1 MIILMGLAGSGK
13 STQGRIL
20 AERLGGE
27 WLSAGQVLRETQDP
41 AMREVMDRGELV
53 DDGLVIQLMEARMA
67 QAEAAGKPVILDG
80 YPRTVRQAKWVAA
93 RPAGSGGAG
102 GAGTA
107 GEAGTDRPTGA
118 NGVAEVNRAAEV
130 RMVIWLEVPKE
141 ELIQRLQLRG
151 RSDDQDAAAIEERLK
166 IVKENA
172 DEVCHIL
179 AQKGVRILAVD
190 GLGTPEEVTERVW
203 ETVQKEI
210 ENE

>member
-20 AERLGGE
+20 AERLGGV
-27 WLSAGQVLRETQDP
+27 WLSAGQVLRETQDA

-53 DDGLVIQLMEARMA
+53 DDGLVIQLMDKRMA
-67 QAEAAGKPVILDG
+67 EAEAAGKPVILDG
-80 YPRTVRQAKWVAA
+80 YPRTVRQAEWVAV
-93 RPAGSGGAG
+93 RSEVSGGI
-102 GAGTA
+102 GASG
-107 GEAGTDRPTGA
+107 
-118 NGVAEVNRAAEV
+118 AAEA
-130 RMVIWLEVPKE
+130 RAVIWLEVPKE
-141 ELIQRLQLRG
+141 ELIRRLQLRG
-151 RSDDQDAAAIEERLK
+151 RSDDQDATAIEERLK

-203 ETVQKEI
+203 ETVQKIRTGGQGED
-210 ENE
+210 

>member
-27 WLSAGQVLRETQDP
+27 WLSAGQVLRETQDS
-41 AMREVMDRGELV
+41 AMREVMDRGEWV
-53 DDGLVIQLMEARMA
+53 DDELVIRLMEARMA

-80 YPRTVRQAKWVAA
+80 YPRTVRQAKWAAA
-93 RPAGSGGAG
+93 RPAVSGGAG
-102 GAGTA
+102 GA
-107 GEAGTDRPTGA
+107 EATGKVEA
-118 NGVAEVNRAAEV
+118 NRAVGV
-130 RMVIWLEVPKE
+130 RAVIWLEVPKE
-141 ELIQRLQLRG
+141 ELIRRLQLRG

>member
-27 WLSAGQVLRETQDP
+27 WLSAGQVLRETQDS

-53 DDGLVIQLMEARMA
+53 DDELVIRLMEARIA

-93 RPAGSGGAG
+93 RSAGSGGAEAAS
-102 GAGTA
+102 GAWV
-107 GEAGTDRPTGA
+107 GA
-118 NGVAEVNRAAEV
+118 NGAAGVRA
-130 RMVIWLEVPKE
+130 VIWLEVPKA
-141 ELIQRLQLRG
+141 ELIRRLQLRG

-179 AQKGVRILAVD
+179 AQKGVRILAVN

>member
-53 DDGLVIQLMEARMA
+53 DDELVIRLMEARMA

-93 RPAGSGGAG
+93 RPAVSDGAEGSGVAG
-102 GAGTA
+102 KVET
-107 GEAGTDRPTGA
+107 
-118 NGVAEVNRAAEV
+118 NRAAEV
-130 RMVIWLEVPKE
+130 RAVIWLEVPKD
-141 ELIQRLQLRG
+141 ELIRRLQLRG

>member
-41 AMREVMDRGELV
+41 AMREVMNRGELV
-53 DDGLVIQLMEARMA
+53 DDELVIRLMEARMA

-93 RPAGSGGAG
+93 RSAGSGGA
-102 GAGTA
+102 
-107 GEAGTDRPTGA
+107 EAA
-118 NGVAEVNRAAEV
+118 SGVEASRAAGV
-130 RMVIWLEVPKE
+130 RAVIWLEVPKE
-141 ELIQRLQLRG
+141 ELIRRLQLRG

>member
-53 DDGLVIQLMEARMA
+53 DDELVIRLMEARMA

-93 RPAGSGGAG
+93 RPAASGGAG
-102 GAGTA
+102 GAGAA
-107 GEAGTDRPTGA
+107 GKVEA
-118 NGVAEVNRAAEV
+118 NRAAGV
-130 RMVIWLEVPKE
+130 RAVIWLEVPKE
-141 ELIQRLQLRG
+141 ELIRRLQLRG

-190 GLGTPEEVTERVW
+190 GLGAPEEVTERVW

>member
-53 DDGLVIQLMEARMA
+53 DDELVIRLMEARMA
-67 QAEAAGKPVILDG
+67 QAEAVGKPVILDG

-93 RPAGSGGAG
+93 RPAASGGAG
-102 GAGTA
+102 GA
-107 GEAGTDRPTGA
+107 EATGKVEA
-118 NGVAEVNRAAEV
+118 NRAAGV
-130 RMVIWLEVPKE
+130 RAVIWLEVPKE
-141 ELIQRLQLRG
+141 ELIRRLQLRG

>member
-53 DDGLVIQLMEARMA
+53 DDELVIRLMEARMA

-80 YPRTVRQAKWVAA
+80 YPRTVRQARWVAA
-93 RPAGSGGAG
+93 RPAES
-102 GAGTA
+102 
-107 GEAGTDRPTGA
+107 GEAGAGA
-118 NGVAEVNRAAEV
+118 SRAAGV
-130 RMVIWLEVPKE
+130 RAVIWLEVPKE
-141 ELIQRLQLRG
+141 ELIRRLQLRG

>member
-53 DDGLVIQLMEARMA
+53 DDELVIRLMETRMA

-102 GAGTA
+102 GA
-107 GEAGTDRPTGA
+107 EATGKVEA
-118 NGVAEVNRAAEV
+118 NRAAGV
-130 RMVIWLEVPKE
+130 RAVIWLEVPKE
-141 ELIQRLQLRG
+141 ELIRRLQLRG

>member
-41 AMREVMDRGELV
+41 VMREVMDRGELV
-53 DDGLVIQLMEARMA
+53 DDGLVIQLMGARMA

-141 ELIQRLQLRG
+141 ELIRRLQLRG

>member
-41 AMREVMDRGELV
+41 AMREVMNRGELV
-53 DDGLVIQLMEARMA
+53 DDELVIRLMETRMA

-93 RPAGSGGAG
+93 RPAGVEA
-102 GAGTA
+102 T
-107 GEAGTDRPTGA
+107 GEAGAGVNGA
-118 NGVAEVNRAAEV
+118 AGVRA
-130 RMVIWLEVPKE
+130 VIWLEVPKE
-141 ELIQRLQLRG
+141 ELIRRLQLRG

>member
-41 AMREVMDRGELV
+41 TMREVMDRGELV
-53 DDGLVIQLMEARMA
+53 DDELVIRLMETRMA

-93 RPAGSGGAG
+93 RPAASGGAG
-102 GAGTA
+102 GAGA
-107 GEAGTDRPTGA
+107 ADGVEA
-118 NGVAEVNRAAEV
+118 NRAAEM
-130 RMVIWLEVPKE
+130 RAVIWLEVPKE
-141 ELIQRLQLRG
+141 ELIRRLQLRG

>member
-53 DDGLVIQLMEARMA
+53 DDELVIRLMETRMA
-67 QAEAAGKPVILDG
+67 QAEVAGKPVILDG

-93 RPAGSGGAG
+93 RPAASGGAG
-102 GAGTA
+102 V
-107 GEAGTDRPTGA
+107 GA
-118 NGVAEVNRAAEV
+118 NRAVGVRA
-130 RMVIWLEVPKE
+130 VIWLEVPKE
-141 ELIQRLQLRG
+141 ELIRRLQLRG

-203 ETVQKEI
+203 ETVRKEI

>member
-53 DDGLVIQLMEARMA
+53 DDELVIRLMEARMA

-93 RPAGSGGAG
+93 RPAASGGAG
-102 GAGTA
+102 GAGA
-107 GEAGTDRPTGA
+107 ADGVEAS
-118 NGVAEVNRAAEV
+118 RAAEV
-130 RMVIWLEVPKE
+130 RAVIWLEVPKE
-141 ELIQRLQLRG
+141 ELIRRLQLRG

>member
-27 WLSAGQVLRETQDP
+27 WLSAGQVLRETQDS

-53 DDGLVIQLMEARMA
+53 DDELVIRLMESRMA

-93 RPAGSGGAG
+93 RPAGVEATSEAGAG
-102 GAGTA
+102 A
-107 GEAGTDRPTGA
+107 
-118 NGVAEVNRAAEV
+118 NRAAGV
-130 RMVIWLEVPKE
+130 RAVIWLEVPKE
-141 ELIQRLQLRG
+141 ELIRRLQLRG

-210 ENE
+210 ENA

>member
-1 MIILMGLAGSGK
+1 MSLLMGLAGSGK

-53 DDGLVIQLMEARMA
+53 DDELVIRLMETRMA

-102 GAGTA
+102 GAEAT
-107 GEAGTDRPTGA
+107 GEAGAGA
-118 NGVAEVNRAAEV
+118 NRAAGV
-130 RMVIWLEVPKE
+130 RAVIWLEVPKE
-141 ELIQRLQLRG
+141 ELIRRLQLRG

>member
-41 AMREVMDRGELV
+41 AMREVMDRGGLV

-93 RPAGSGGAG
+93 RPAGSDGAG
-102 GAGTA
+102 GAEAT
-107 GEAGTDRPTGA
+107 GEAGADRPTGA
-118 NGVAEVNRAAEV
+118 NRVAEANRAAEV
-130 RMVIWLEVPKE
+130 RAVIWLEVPKE
-141 ELIQRLQLRG
+141 ELIRRLQLRG

>member
-20 AERLGGE
+20 AERLGGV
-27 WLSAGQVLRETQDP
+27 WLSAGQVLRETQDA

-53 DDGLVIQLMEARMA
+53 DDGLVIQLMDKRMA
-67 QAEAAGKPVILDG
+67 EAEVAGKPVILDG
-80 YPRTVRQAKWVAA
+80 YPRTVRQAEWVAV
-93 RPAGSGGAG
+93 RPEVSGG
-102 GAGTA
+102 
-107 GEAGTDRPTGA
+107 TGA
-118 NGVAEVNRAAEV
+118 SGAAEV
-130 RMVIWLEVPKE
+130 RAVIWLEVPKE
-141 ELIQRLQLRG
+141 ELIRRLQLRG

-203 ETVQKEI
+203 ETVQKIRTGGQGED
-210 ENE
+210 

>member
-20 AERLGGE
+20 AERLGGV
-27 WLSAGQVLRETQDP
+27 WLSAGQVLRETQDA
-41 AMREVMDRGELV
+41 AMREVMDRGDLV
-53 DDGLVIQLMEARMA
+53 DDGLVIQLMDKRMA
-67 QAEAAGKPVILDG
+67 EAEAAGKPVILDG
-80 YPRTVRQAKWVAA
+80 YPRTVRQAEWVAV
-93 RPAGSGGAG
+93 RPEVSGG
-102 GAGTA
+102 
-107 GEAGTDRPTGA
+107 TGA
-118 NGVAEVNRAAEV
+118 SGAAGVRA
-130 RMVIWLEVPKE
+130 VIWLEVPKE
-141 ELIQRLQLRG
+141 ELIRRLQLRG

-203 ETVQKEI
+203 ETVQKVRTGGQGED
-210 ENE
+210 

>member
-20 AERLGGE
+20 AERLGGV
-27 WLSAGQVLRETQDP
+27 WLSAGQVLRETQDA
-41 AMREVMDRGELV
+41 AMREVMDRGDLV
-53 DDGLVIQLMEARMA
+53 DDGLVIQLMDKRMA
-67 QAEAAGKPVILDG
+67 EAEAAGKPVILDG
-80 YPRTVRQAKWVAA
+80 YPRTVRQAEWVAV
-93 RPAGSGGAG
+93 RPEVSGG
-102 GAGTA
+102 
-107 GEAGTDRPTGA
+107 TGA
-118 NGVAEVNRAAEV
+118 SGATEV
-130 RMVIWLEVPKE
+130 RAVIWLEVPKE
-141 ELIQRLQLRG
+141 ELIRRLQLRG

-203 ETVQKEI
+203 ETVQKIRTGGQGED
-210 ENE
+210 

>member
-53 DDGLVIQLMEARMA
+53 DDELVIRLMETRMA
-67 QAEAAGKPVILDG
+67 QTEAAGKPVILDG
-80 YPRTVRQAKWVAA
+80 YPRTVRQAKWVAV
-93 RPAGSGGAG
+93 RPAGVEA
-102 GAGTA
+102 T
-107 GEAGTDRPTGA
+107 GEAGAGA
-118 NGVAEVNRAAEV
+118 NRAARV
-130 RMVIWLEVPKE
+130 RAVIWLEVPKE
-141 ELIQRLQLRG
+141 ELIRRLQLRG

>member
-53 DDGLVIQLMEARMA
+53 DDELVIRLMETRMA

-93 RPAGSGGAG
+93 RPAGAG
-102 GAGTA
+102 
-107 GEAGTDRPTGA
+107 
-118 NGVAEVNRAAEV
+118 VNRAAGV
-130 RMVIWLEVPKE
+130 RAVIWLEVPKQ
-141 ELIQRLQLRG
+141 ELIRRLQLRG

>member
-41 AMREVMDRGELV
+41 AMREVMDRGKLV
-53 DDGLVIQLMEARMA
+53 DDELVIRLMETRMA

-93 RPAGSGGAG
+93 RPAVSDGAEGAEATSGV
-102 GAGTA
+102 
-107 GEAGTDRPTGA
+107 EAS
-118 NGVAEVNRAAEV
+118 RAAGV
-130 RMVIWLEVPKE
+130 RAVIWLEVPKE
-141 ELIQRLQLRG
+141 ELIRRLQLRG

>member
-53 DDGLVIQLMEARMA
+53 DDELVIRLMEARMA

-102 GAGTA
+102 GAGA
-107 GEAGTDRPTGA
+107 ADGVEAS
-118 NGVAEVNRAAEV
+118 RAAAV
-130 RMVIWLEVPKE
+130 RAVIWLEVPKE
-141 ELIQRLQLRG
+141 ELIRRLQLRG
-151 RSDDQDAAAIEERLK
+151 RSDDQDAAAIKERLK

-203 ETVQKEI
+203 ETVRKEI

>member
-20 AERLGGE
+20 AERLGGV
-27 WLSAGQVLRETQDP
+27 WLSAGQVLRETQDA

-53 DDGLVIQLMEARMA
+53 DDGLVIQLMDKRMA
-67 QAEAAGKPVILDG
+67 EAEVAGKPVILDG
-80 YPRTVRQAKWVAA
+80 YPRTVRQAEWVAV
-93 RPAGSGGAG
+93 RPEVSGG
-102 GAGTA
+102 
-107 GEAGTDRPTGA
+107 TGA
-118 NGVAEVNRAAEV
+118 SGAAEV
-130 RMVIWLEVPKE
+130 RAVIWLEVPKE
-141 ELIQRLQLRG
+141 ELIRRLQLRG

-203 ETVQKEI
+203 ETVQKIRTGGQSED
-210 ENE
+210 

>member
-53 DDGLVIQLMEARMA
+53 DDELVIRLMETRMA

-93 RPAGSGGAG
+93 RPAGVEATGETGAG
-102 GAGTA
+102 A
-107 GEAGTDRPTGA
+107 
-118 NGVAEVNRAAEV
+118 NRAAGV
-130 RMVIWLEVPKE
+130 RAVIWLEVPKE
-141 ELIQRLQLRG
+141 ELIRRLQLRG

>member
-27 WLSAGQVLRETQDP
+27 WLSAGQVLRETQDS

-53 DDGLVIQLMEARMA
+53 DDELVIRLMETRMA

-93 RPAGSGGAG
+93 RPAGSDGAG
-102 GAGTA
+102 GAGA
-107 GEAGTDRPTGA
+107 ADEVEAS
-118 NGVAEVNRAAEV
+118 RAAGV
-130 RMVIWLEVPKE
+130 RAVIWLEVPKE

>member
-20 AERLGGE
+20 AERLGGV
-27 WLSAGQVLRETQDP
+27 WLSAGQVLRETQDA

-53 DDGLVIQLMEARMA
+53 DDGLVIQLMDKRMA
-67 QAEAAGKPVILDG
+67 EAEAAGKPVILDG
-80 YPRTVRQAKWVAA
+80 YPRTVRQAEWVAV
-93 RPAGSGGAG
+93 RPEVSGG
-102 GAGTA
+102 
-107 GEAGTDRPTGA
+107 TGA
-118 NGVAEVNRAAEV
+118 SGAAGVRA
-130 RMVIWLEVPKE
+130 VIWLEVPKE
-141 ELIQRLQLRG
+141 ELIRRLQLRG
-151 RSDDQDAAAIEERLK
+151 RSDDQDATAIEERLK

-203 ETVQKEI
+203 ETVQKIRTGGQGED
-210 ENE
+210 

>member
-1 MIILMGLAGSGK
+1 
-13 STQGRIL
+13 
-20 AERLGGE
+20 
-27 WLSAGQVLRETQDP
+27 
-41 AMREVMDRGELV
+41 
-53 DDGLVIQLMEARMA
+53 MA

>member
-41 AMREVMDRGELV
+41 AMREVLDRGELV
-53 DDGLVIQLMEARMA
+53 DDELVIRLMEARMA
-67 QAEAAGKPVILDG
+67 QAEVAGKPVILDG

-102 GAGTA
+102 GAGA
-107 GEAGTDRPTGA
+107 ADGVEAS
-118 NGVAEVNRAAEV
+118 RAAGV
-130 RMVIWLEVPKE
+130 RAVIWLEVPKE
-141 ELIQRLQLRG
+141 ELIRRLQLRG
-151 RSDDQDAAAIEERLK
+151 RSDDRDAAAIEERLK

>member
-53 DDGLVIQLMEARMA
+53 DDELVIRLMEARMA

-93 RPAGSGGAG
+93 RPAVSDGAEGAEATSGV
-102 GAGTA
+102 
-107 GEAGTDRPTGA
+107 EAS
-118 NGVAEVNRAAEV
+118 RAAGV
-130 RMVIWLEVPKE
+130 RAVIWLEVPKE
-141 ELIQRLQLRG
+141 ELIRRLQLRG

-179 AQKGVRILAVD
+179 AQKGVRILAAD

>member
-1 MIILMGLAGSGK
+1 
-13 STQGRIL
+13 
-20 AERLGGE
+20 
-27 WLSAGQVLRETQDP
+27 
-41 AMREVMDRGELV
+41 MREVMDRGELV
-53 DDGLVIQLMEARMA
+53 DDELVIRLMEARMA

-93 RPAGSGGAG
+93 RPAVSGGAG
-102 GAGTA
+102 GAGA
-107 GEAGTDRPTGA
+107 ADGVEAS
-118 NGVAEVNRAAEV
+118 RAAGV
-130 RMVIWLEVPKE
+130 RAVIWLEVPKE
-141 ELIQRLQLRG
+141 ELIRRLQLRG

>member
-20 AERLGGE
+20 AERLGGV
-27 WLSAGQVLRETQDP
+27 WLSAGQVLRETQDA
-41 AMREVMDRGELV
+41 AMREVMDRGDLV
-53 DDGLVIQLMEARMA
+53 DDGLVIQLMDKRMA
-67 QAEAAGKPVILDG
+67 EAEAAGKPVILDG
-80 YPRTVRQAKWVAA
+80 YPRTVRQAEWVAV
-93 RPAGSGGAG
+93 RPEVSGG
-102 GAGTA
+102 
-107 GEAGTDRPTGA
+107 TGA
-118 NGVAEVNRAAEV
+118 SGAVEARA
-130 RMVIWLEVPKE
+130 VIWLEVPKE
-141 ELIQRLQLRG
+141 ELIRRLQLRG

-203 ETVQKEI
+203 ETVQKIRTGGQGED
-210 ENE
+210 